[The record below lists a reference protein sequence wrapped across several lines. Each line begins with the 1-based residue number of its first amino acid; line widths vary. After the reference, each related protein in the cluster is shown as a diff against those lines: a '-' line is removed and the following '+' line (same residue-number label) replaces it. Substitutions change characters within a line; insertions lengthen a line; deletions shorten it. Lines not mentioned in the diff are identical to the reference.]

1 MRAKVLMVQLVC
13 LQWPVLLRR
22 YPRYG
27 ASSWAGRVGS
37 GGFVEFGFGGVAE
50 GEREGET
57 RKQKSEI
64 GREKAER
71 TVLGVDLCGGEERS
85 L

>member
-1 MRAKVLMVQLVC
+1 
-13 LQWPVLLRR
+13 
-22 YPRYG
+22 
-27 ASSWAGRVGS
+27 
-37 GGFVEFGFGGVAE
+37 VEFGFGGVAE